1 LCSIWLLLPP
11 LLIGLLFESIIA
23 IPFRTPL
30 NETSKFPIIQSWG
43 FGFILLKIWIRFHLV
58 GGLGNEWRDKFEHV
72 MVLGFSNIDVYYILK
87 EIFIP
92 IMLNLMDMIIFP
104 FVISKVIVIIM
115 LNSGIEELNISYEI
129 QNLIVRF
136 SYIGYVV
143 FLVANNLLKKS
154 YKNLVNVYNEIR
166 DSRYL
171 VGIELSNR

>member
-1 LCSIWLLLPP
+1 MWLILPP
-11 LLIGLLFESIIA
+11 LLIGLLFELIVV
-23 IPFRTPL
+23 IPFRTPY

-43 FGFILLKIWIRFHLV
+43 FGFILLKIWIRFLLV
-58 GGLGNEWRDKFEHV
+58 GGLGDEWRNKFEHV
-72 MVLGFSNIDVYYILK
+72 MVLGFANIDIYYIVK

-92 IMLNLMDMIIFP
+92 IILNLMDMIIFP
-104 FVISKVIVIIM
+104 FAISKIIIILM
-115 LNSGIEELNISYEI
+115 LNCGIEELNISYET

-136 SYIGYVV
+136 SYVGYVV
-143 FLVANNLLKKS
+143 FLVIKNLLKKC